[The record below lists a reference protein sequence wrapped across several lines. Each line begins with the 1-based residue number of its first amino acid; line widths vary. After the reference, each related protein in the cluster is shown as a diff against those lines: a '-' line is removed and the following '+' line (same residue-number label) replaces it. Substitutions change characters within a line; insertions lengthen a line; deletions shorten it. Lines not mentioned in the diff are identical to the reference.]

1 MSSTSFYDQQSGSG
15 SASFVN
21 NSEWEVEL
29 FGRNDNGGIHDSS
42 VNSDGLIV
50 VLIILS
56 PFILIFVGCVILN
69 IISICDSIRNKHNKY
84 INKVDDKI
92 INGKLN
98 KKFIKELNTCN
109 RVNVDIRSRLDC
121 AICIEEIKLETFKLN
136 SNKLI
141 FLNCS
146 HIYHTKCMQ
155 NWVKSQIKEINKP
168 TCPMC
173 RDIIIN
179 IYPQKTIDYSSDSS
193 NASEASY
200 WND

>member
-42 VNSDGLIV
+42 VPTDSEVLIV

-84 INKVDDKI
+84 IN
-92 INGKLN
+92 NLQ
-98 KKFIKELNTCN
+98 LW
-109 RVNVDIRSRLDC
+109 L
-121 AICIEEIKLETFKLN
+121 
-136 SNKLI
+136 
-141 FLNCS
+141 
-146 HIYHTKCMQ
+146 Q
-155 NWVKSQIKEINKP
+155 
-168 TCPMC
+168 
-173 RDIIIN
+173 
-179 IYPQKTIDYSSDSS
+179 
-193 NASEASY
+193 
-200 WND
+200 